1 MLGGFERFMNSR
13 LLYNIVFSLSLL
25 TAIAAAIL
33 FVVGG
38 VHFYRDDWQTA
49 FRLFGVASILFV
61 LAVIMFALWDI
72 GIRLIGVEEE
82 QLRFIRDQK

>member
-1 MLGGFERFMNSR
+1 MAQLFSLGGFERFMNSR

-49 FRLFGVASILFV
+49 FRLFGVASIPS
-61 LAVIMFALWDI
+61 
-72 GIRLIGVEEE
+72 R
-82 QLRFIRDQK
+82 